1 MSSFTNKFGSSTCYG
16 CLGIDDGDKYKVNV
30 LAISYGLCH
39 MVNIIWPISYFLTF
53 IFRDKTFGWHGYRS
67 GLALYYF
74 NLIHVQDE
82 DHEVSIT
89 SNMNIYAQAIWRIR

>member
-1 MSSFTNKFGSSTCYG
+1 MGNILDSPLLVSPFH
-16 CLGIDDGDKYKVNV
+16 
-30 LAISYGLCH
+30 GL
-39 MVNIIWPISYFLTF
+39 Y
-53 IFRDKTFGWHGYRS
+53 FRDKTFGWHGYRS

>member
-1 MSSFTNKFGSSTCYG
+1 MEFQY
-16 CLGIDDGDKYKVNV
+16 
-30 LAISYGLCH
+30 
-39 MVNIIWPISYFLTF
+39 
-53 IFRDKTFGWHGYRS
+53 FRDKTFGWHGYRS

>member
-1 MSSFTNKFGSSTCYG
+1 MHLFFCEIIASDFAIFSQR
-16 CLGIDDGDKYKVNV
+16 LWPKVDQDLYNMAHI
-30 LAISYGLCH
+30 LYEPYL
-39 MVNIIWPISYFLTF
+39 L
-53 IFRDKTFGWHGYRS
+53 FRDKTFGWHGYRS

-89 SNMNIYAQAIWRIR
+89 SNMNIYAQVIWRIR